1 MEFNY
6 EDEFGDDNFNHKGD
20 FTAQDL
26 LEFLEDLE
34 FDGIDL
40 SEISVAVQDGHRLNE
55 IRKVVD
61 EADNGVIILI
71 K

>member
-1 MEFNY
+1 MEFKY
-6 EDEFGDDNFNHKGD
+6 EDEFGDDNFNYKGD

-26 LEFLEDLE
+26 LEFLEELE
-34 FDGIDL
+34 FDDVDL
-40 SEISVAVQDGHRLNE
+40 SKIVVAVQDGHRLNE

-61 EADNGVIILI
+61 EAESGVIILI

>member
-6 EDEFGDDNFNHKGD
+6 EDEFGDDNFSYEGD
-20 FTAQDL
+20 FTAEDL

-34 FDGIDL
+34 FDGVDL
-40 SEISVAVQDGHRLNE
+40 SKIAIAVQDGHRLNE

-61 EADNGVIILI
+61 ETDNGVIILI

>member
-1 MEFNY
+1 MDFKY
-6 EDEFGDDNFNHKGD
+6 EDEFGDDNFNHKGN

-26 LEFLEDLE
+26 LDFLEDLE
-34 FDGIDL
+34 FDGVEL
-40 SEISVAVQDGHRLNE
+40 SEIAVAVQDGHRLNE

-61 EADNGVIILI
+61 EADSGVIILI